1 MRIKIGDYFLCQRTK
16 FSNLYLEDNNG
27 NKIKNNESKEI
38 IKEYISQTQNPEEY
52 FAIKNKKLFTVYDK
66 ELKYAFVP
74 NGTEIIGENAFV
86 GCKKLINIVMPE
98 SVYEINDYAFA
109 YCHNLRCAIIPD
121 RVYMVNENIF
131 KDCGDLIF

>member
-1 MRIKIGDYFLCQRTK
+1 MLFAAFEPIFIIIPIEPNFLFATLLLILRSDEALTLEAILLATTLIP
-16 FSNLYLEDNNG
+16 SEIPVESPHLWSAETPYLYNLVIETD
-27 NKIKNNESKEI
+27 
-38 IKEYISQTQNPEEY
+38 
-52 FAIKNKKLFTVYDK
+52 
-66 ELKYAFVP
+66 
-74 NGTEIIGENAFV
+74 TEIIGENAFV

-98 SVYEINDYAFA
+98 SVCEINDYAFA